1 MGLVL
6 NIRNQLQYNRSSE
19 SFNILLFATWV
30 WGNKICS
37 TNDYTFFLRETN
49 ESLFSIYQKG
59 IQKKKKIT
67 SEGGMRSTH
76 SQTTKKCRKNLIYLP
91 F

>member
-1 MGLVL
+1 MNHYLV
-6 NIRNQLQYNRSSE
+6 
-19 SFNILLFATWV
+19 
-30 WGNKICS
+30 
-37 TNDYTFFLRETN
+37 YTKKEFKR
-49 ESLFSIYQKG
+49 
-59 IQKKKKIT
+59 KKKIT